1 MVEELVAVSAE
12 EEISVVVMEGGIV
25 EAAVAAVRV
34 LGNTP
39 GTLYS
44 SERHTFRP
52 MLWCAPRT
60 MPSTAE
66 GVEISATAMSAEA
79 TVVEEMMVVAVMMEG
94 VIVEAAE
101 AAEVAI
107 RVLGST
113 PGTLHSSERHTFRPM
128 LWCAASTMPGTVG
141 QGQLEVKGKETMH
154 ESAGQGRVHP
164 MLLPRD
170 TRIQGKGV

>member
-1 MVEELVAVSAE
+1 LGSETAEPSAAAG
-12 EEISVVVMEGGIV
+12 EGGIV
-25 EAAVAAVRV
+25 EAAVTAVRV
-34 LGNTP
+34 LESTP
-39 GTLYS
+39 GTLDSLGTYTS
-44 SERHTFRP
+44 RP
-52 MLWCAPRT
+52 MFWCSSHTR
-60 MPSTAE
+60 PSTAE